1 MESMKYVYYSFLT
14 ALVTILS
21 ISKNYAQTCTPNTSV
36 TAIGIYPDTL
46 PTGTVGI
53 AYSETITF
61 VMPLDTLGYDFTN
74 FEIISVSLPI
84 GLNWACN
91 NAGNGCNYDPQVNA
105 YGCVSVYGTPL
116 LAGTYNV
123 AVTALADLTVT
134 SNVPVTFNVYFV
146 VLPANVNTSNDGFS
160 MSGFSGCNPVTVSFT
175 NNHPGLLAYAWDFGN
190 GNLSTSENPSPQV
203 YTTLGNTPVRYKAW
217 SNLDTVNVYTLTNF
231 RINSM
236 SNYGEGFPAFESPDA
251 YYKLYKNGVL
261 INTSSILTNTAV
273 PCSWTASDLLN
284 SSDVFSVE
292 VWESDAQDF
301 GFGSDDL
308 MGSHTLQLTGCA
320 GCGAGSSNINYTI
333 TNQVILPVPAYV
345 SADTVRVYPYPNA
358 PNIYF
363 DSLTHTVFTDSTNNT
378 LLWFFNG
385 SPVSSAN
392 VGSLVITNTGYY
404 SVVALNT
411 SGCTKSS
418 DSVFAIYCGP
428 TPPPLVAVD
437 GPTYTVANV
446 NNDAVQWYLNGAAI
460 PGATANFLFIG
471 EGGTYVAKIT
481 NQYGCVS
488 TTSPQISNLSLGEN
502 AANKFYIYPNPNKGI
517 FTLQLKNVSEEISS
531 LELFDVLGRKI
542 WDGKWNQLATQE
554 INIQNLTA
562 GAYNFRIVTNNGAI
576 QKRIVIQ

>member
-1 MESMKYVYYSFLT
+1 MKCLYCSFL
-14 ALVTILS
+14 LL
-21 ISKNYAQTCTPNTSV
+21 ISTVFICNENYAQTCTPNTSV

-46 PTGTVGI
+46 PTGTVG
-53 AYSETITF
+53 ATYSETITF
-61 VMPLDTLGYDFTN
+61 VMPTDTLGYNFTN

-91 NAGNGCNYDPQVNA
+91 NAGNGCNYNPQVNT

-134 SNVPVTFNVYFV
+134 SDVPVTFNVYFV
-146 VLPANVNTSNDGFS
+146 VLPANVNSTNDGFS

-175 NNHPGLLAYAWDFGN
+175 NNHPGLLAYSWDFGN
-190 GNLSTSENPSPQV
+190 GNLSTSENPNPQV
-203 YTTLGNTPVRYKAW
+203 YTSLGNTPVRYKAW
-217 SNLDTVNVYTLTNF
+217 SNLDTINVYTLTNF
-231 RINSM
+231 KINAM
-236 SNYGEGFPAFESPDA
+236 SNYGEGFPSYETPDA

-261 INTSSILTNTAV
+261 INTSSVQTNTPV
-273 PCSWTASDLLN
+273 PVIWTASDLLN
-284 SSDVFSVE
+284 DVDVFSVE

-301 GFGSDDL
+301 GFGGDDL
-308 MGSHTLQLTGCA
+308 MGSHTLQLTGCV

-333 TNQVILPVPAYV
+333 THQVILPVPTFISV
-345 SADTVRVYPYPNA
+345 DTVRVYPYPNA

-363 DSLTHTVFTDSTNNT
+363 DSLTHTVHTDSVGTT

-385 SPVSSAN
+385 SPISSPN

-404 SVVALNT
+404 SVVALSA

-437 GPTYTVANV
+437 GPTYTVSNI
-446 NNDAVQWYLNGAAI
+446 NNDAVQWYLNGSPI
-460 PGATANFLFIG
+460 PGATANFLFISD
-471 EGGTYVAKIT
+471 GGTYIAKIT
-481 NQYGCVS
+481 NQYGCIV
-488 TTSPQISNLSLGEN
+488 TTSPQISNLSLDEN
-502 AANKFYIYPNPNKGI
+502 NVNQFYIYPNPNKGT
-517 FTLQLKNVSEEISS
+517 FTLQMKEITQEISNM
-531 LELFDVLGRKI
+531 EMFDVLGRKV
-542 WDGKWNQLATQE
+542 WEGNWNQLSKQE
-554 INIQNLTA
+554 INIQNLTS
-562 GAYNFRIVTNNGAI
+562 GSYNFRINTKNESI